1 MDRAVYDR
9 MAAIDRDHWWFV
21 GRRKIIRALIERFRP
36 KAGTLTIL
44 EVGCGT
50 GSNIALLQEFGSVDA
65 IEPDDHARAF
75 SEQRTGLSIKG
86 GYLPNV
92 PLEDGRYDLIVLLD
106 VLEHIPDDHAALA
119 ALRSKLAPGG
129 RLLLTVPGLPSL
141 WSGHDVAHHHQR
153 RYTAKTLEAVVAGA
167 GFRTIHRGAFNTLM
181 LPLIV
186 GVRALNKLRKHEGGD
201 DDALPPKPLNAL
213 LGTLFGAERYAA
225 VRGLFPVGVSIGLVA
240 EPSSSSGTASGSGS
254 ASGSPGAGGTTR

>member
-9 MAAIDRDHWWFV
+9 MAEIDRDHWWFV

-36 KAGTLTIL
+36 RKGQLSIL

-50 GSNIALLQEFGSVDA
+50 GSNIALLQEFGTVDA

-75 SEQRTGLSIKG
+75 SEQRTGIAIKG

-106 VLEHIPDDHAALA
+106 VLEHIPDDHGALES
-119 ALRSKLAPGG
+119 LRSKLAPGG
-129 RLLLTVPGLPSL
+129 RLLLTVPAMPSM

-153 RYTAKTLEAVVAGA
+153 RYTAKTLEAVVKGA
-167 GFRTIHRGAFNTLM
+167 GFRTIHRGAFNSLL

-186 GVRALNKLRKHEGGD
+186 AIRALNKMRGHEGGD
-201 DDALPPKPLNAL
+201 DDALPSKPINSAL
-213 LGTLFGAERYAA
+213 ATLFGAERYAA

-240 EPSSSSGTASGSGS
+240 EPVSGGS
-254 ASGSPGAGGTTR
+254 TR